1 VVEQR
6 VHQQRGDGRRSS
18 AALTTPAAS
27 GIPEA
32 THSVRIA
39 STVES
44 VEAMRALWEGLRVD
58 NLDANID
65 YFLTVAT
72 HLPGTLSPH
81 VVVIERDG
89 RGPMIVVARLEER
102 RFPVKVGYRDLVR
115 PRLRS
120 IVVAFDGILGAQ
132 TTADVEACVEAL
144 GESLRRKG
152 IDAIVLQ
159 KVAVDSPLF
168 EAAARFG
175 GRSRLRGLPSAT
187 RWLLDLP
194 DTMEA
199 LLERRSAK
207 ARKETRYEE
216 RKLLRTYEDDVS
228 VERLDLGPRDRL
240 RTDMET
246 VAQTTYQRALGVG
259 GGESGLD
266 AALIDLGLDKGW
278 LRVWMLYLRG
288 VPVAF
293 WKGTAQGHV
302 FATDTPGYDPEY
314 AKDRVG
320 TYVMHAMLAD
330 LCADPAITVVD
341 FGHGDAEYKRRYS
354 TRNVEQQDIVLLS
367 GRLRPAMVGGFV
379 SSAAAINR
387 LAYRMLGSTGF
398 ATRLRRHWRTRLSKS
413 PSPSPSN
420 SNSNSN
426 SNEE

>member
-1 VVEQR
+1 
-6 VHQQRGDGRRSS
+6 
-18 AALTTPAAS
+18 
-27 GIPEA
+27 
-32 THSVRIA
+32 
-39 STVES
+39 
-44 VEAMRALWEGLRVD
+44 MRVD

-81 VVVIERDG
+81 VVLVERAG
-89 RGPMIVVARLEER
+89 RDPMIVVARLEER
-102 RFPVKVGYRDLVR
+102 RFPVKVGYRELVR

-120 IVVAFDGILGAQ
+120 IVVAFDGILGAE
-132 TTADVEACVEAL
+132 TPADLETCVEAL
-144 GESLRRKG
+144 GESLRGRG
-152 IDAIVLQ
+152 IDAVVLQ
-159 KVAVDSPLF
+159 KVAVDSPVF
-168 EAAARFG
+168 EAAARLG
-175 GRSRLRGLPSAT
+175 RRSRLRGLPSAT

-194 DTMEA
+194 DSMEA

-216 RKLLRTYEDDVS
+216 RKLLRTYEDDVL

-240 RTDMET
+240 RADMEA

-266 AALIDLGLDKGW
+266 DALTELGLDNGW

-302 FATDTPGYDPEY
+302 FATDTPGYDPAY

-354 TRNVEQQDIVLLS
+354 TRSVEQQDVVLLA
-367 GRLRPAMVGGFV
+367 RRPRPAMVGGFV
-379 SSAAAINR
+379 SSTAAVNR
-387 LAYRMLGSTGF
+387 LAYRLLGSTGF
-398 ATRLRRHWRTRLSKS
+398 AARLRRRWRTRLST
-413 PSPSPSN
+413 SN
-420 SNSNSN
+420 PTPGSTTTPTSASAPTD
-426 SNEE
+426 E